1 MAKKHEL
8 SVAQQKFIAEY
19 LKNGGNASAAF
30 RIAFPHSK
38 RWKDTSVHVK
48 ACKLLATDKVRLRLA
63 SVASEVTTE
72 QKVTLERVVKE
83 IDRIG
88 HSDPL
93 MHIYGADGQLTDPKT
108 WPEDVRRCVA
118 SIETFEEFDG
128 TGKDRRLIGYTRK
141 VKFWPKHN
149 ALEMLMKHTGGYE
162 RDNEQKNPF
171 RNLPREQLRELERLI
186 SELESQPVSAGAAA
200 PAVTSA
206 TPGITH

>member
-1 MAKKHEL
+1 MPKKIEL
-8 SVAQQKFIAEY
+8 SVAQQRFISEY

-30 RIAFPHSK
+30 RTAFPHSK

-48 ACKLLATDKVRLRLA
+48 ACKLLATDKVRLRLS
-63 SVASEVTTE
+63 SVASEITAE

-93 MHIYGADGQLTDPKT
+93 MHIYGDDGQLTDPKT

-118 SIETFEEFDG
+118 SIETFEEFEG
-128 TGKDRRLIGYTRK
+128 AGKDRRLIGYTRK

-186 SELESQPVSAGAAA
+186 SALESESVAGG
-200 PAVTSA
+200 A
-206 TPGITH
+206 TPAPDTRAASGVTH